1 MHTETVR
8 ISKRKPTK
16 SRRNVIENLKN
27 KIRNLVVLKNK
38 EMKIKSLNS
47 VLKFWQETIFIIALG
62 ILVGGITMNIS
73 ISFQYKINIVFYC
86 LFVLLLICLVGQ
98 FYWKNLA
105 LALWLAVILGLGSA
119 YMILAALSDLVKMT
133 KTDEGYLYT
142 IFALFLSMGLT
153 VIAISMPF
161 KYFMPVNR
169 IEMKT
174 SMETEKQQT

>member
-1 MHTETVR
+1 
-8 ISKRKPTK
+8 
-16 SRRNVIENLKN
+16 
-27 KIRNLVVLKNK
+27 
-38 EMKIKSLNS
+38 MKIKSLKS
-47 VLKFWQETIFIIALG
+47 VLKFWQEIIFIIALG

-86 LFVLLLICLVGQ
+86 LFALLLICLIGQ

-133 KTDEGYLYT
+133 YTDEGYLYT
-142 IFALFLSMGLT
+142 IFALFLFMGLT
-153 VIAISMPF
+153 VVAISMPF
-161 KYFMPVNR
+161 KYLRSVDS

-174 SMETEKQQT
+174 SI

>member
-1 MHTETVR
+1 
-8 ISKRKPTK
+8 
-16 SRRNVIENLKN
+16 
-27 KIRNLVVLKNK
+27 
-38 EMKIKSLNS
+38 MKIKLLNS
-47 VLKFWQETIFIIALG
+47 ALKLWQETIFIIALG

-86 LFVLLLICLVGQ
+86 LFVLLLICLIGQ

-105 LALWLAVILGLGSA
+105 LALWLSVILGLGSA

-133 KTDEGYLYT
+133 NTDEGYLYT

-161 KYFMPVNR
+161 KYLMPVNK

-174 SMETEKQQT
+174 SMETDRQQT